1 MRARHVIGPT
11 LPEAKISAHVPEE
24 MWVHDVSTEYPD
36 VVFRV
41 VSALPG
47 EEYGVGVVEV
57 EGERYAEAVESI
69 HHHGTVL
76 YTEVLWEKE
85 EEEKALVQVRT
96 DMYLI
101 MKKASRSGV
110 PIEMPFVIQDGVGE
124 WELRASHD
132 SLSELGSTF
141 DSMGVG
147 YTIECVRDVEVED
160 DLLTE
165 KQRGVV
171 EAAHELGYYETPREV
186 SLSEVADELGI
197 AKSTCSEML
206 HRAEGRVMDAFLG

>member
-1 MRARHVIGPT
+1 
-11 LPEAKISAHVPEE
+11 
-24 MWVHDVSTEYPD
+24 
-36 VVFRV
+36 
-41 VSALPG
+41 
-47 EEYGVGVVEV
+47 
-57 EGERYAEAVESI
+57 
-69 HHHGTVL
+69 
-76 YTEVLWEKE
+76 
-85 EEEKALVQVRT
+85 
-96 DMYLI
+96 MYLI

-124 WELRASHD
+124 WKLRASHD

-147 YTIECVRDVEVED
+147 YTIEYVRDVEVED